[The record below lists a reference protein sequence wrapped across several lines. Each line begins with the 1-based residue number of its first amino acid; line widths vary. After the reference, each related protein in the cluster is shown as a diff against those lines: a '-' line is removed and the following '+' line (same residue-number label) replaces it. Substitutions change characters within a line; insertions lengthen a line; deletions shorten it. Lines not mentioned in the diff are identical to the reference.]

1 MTTDYQTKEAKIK
14 ELIAKATS
22 PRDKAFYQGLLKKA
36 IASRPVQV
44 MEFAESLQSETCPQ
58 SASVTEKKQK
68 TSSSTTDSDKS
79 QSSKPNQKSEKIIQ
93 DDYLVSEIN
102 LLIKQLIEAQSQL
115 PKSPSQ
121 SESQSKSSTE
131 SNSRKDQRP
140 PVKFQAIGVI
150 KGLVVYSEKKLKIQ
164 LSSSEYELHIEGQ
177 PQPDK
182 KEKFEALKQE
192 IKAKGSSEHILVVY
206 PQVHYFK
213 KGEEGKRRVSFRF
226 VSSQK
231 ANSLPVNWHELR
243 DREFRISGLWQYIPR
258 CSEPCLTVR
267 KNWSSSL
274 EKWVAKMTIKKKVKK
289 LKPAH
294 LPTEWLDAPVEPFRY
309 SPESE
314 QKGEKSWFVRVKAVF
329 VPGEDKFKV
338 IGQLA
343 EPTLERPRYLSA
355 HP

>member
-44 MEFAESLQSETCPQ
+44 LEFAESLQSETCPQ

-79 QSSKPNQKSEKIIQ
+79 QSSNPNQLSEKIIQ
-93 DDYLVSEIN
+93 DEYLVSEIN

-164 LSSSEYELHIEGQ
+164 LSSSEYELHTGGQ
-177 PQPDK
+177 SDK

-192 IKAKGSSEHILVVY
+192 IKARGSSEQILVVY

-213 KGEEGKRRVSFRF
+213 KGEEGKRRVSFRV

-231 ANSLPVNWHELR
+231 ANSLTVNWHELR
-243 DREFRISGLWQYIPR
+243 EREFKISGLWQYIPR

-267 KNWSSSL
+267 QNWSSSL
-274 EKWVAKMTIKKKVKK
+274 EKRVAKMTIKKKVKK

-294 LPTEWLDAPVEPFRY
+294 LPTEWLDAPIEPFKY

-314 QKGEKSWFVRVKAVF
+314 QKGEKSWFVRIKAVF
-329 VPGEDKFKV
+329 VPGEDKFK
-338 IGQLA
+338 IIKQLA

-355 HP
+355 HS